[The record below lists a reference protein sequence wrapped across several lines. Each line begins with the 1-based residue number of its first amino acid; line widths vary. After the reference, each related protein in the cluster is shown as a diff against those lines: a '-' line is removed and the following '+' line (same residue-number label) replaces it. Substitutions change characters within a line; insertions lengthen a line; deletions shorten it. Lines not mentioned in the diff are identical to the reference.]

1 VPREDGKGLPRLV
14 RSAFW
19 FLLRNANDA
28 SDYFRLPRDMVV
40 EIGRQFA
47 I

>member
-1 VPREDGKGLPRLV
+1 MQLDPRNGISIAFAVV
-14 RSAFW
+14 RAQV
-19 FLLRNANDA
+19 RNSSDA